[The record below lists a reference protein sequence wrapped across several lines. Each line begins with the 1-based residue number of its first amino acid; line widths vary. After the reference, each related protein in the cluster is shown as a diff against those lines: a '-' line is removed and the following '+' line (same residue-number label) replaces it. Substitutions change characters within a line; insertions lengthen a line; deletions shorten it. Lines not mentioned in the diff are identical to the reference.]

1 MRITLLAC
9 ITCCLGAQAAQ
20 SQGSS
25 GSLPMLY
32 VVEFRPLSQPSSG
45 NDLADQIA
53 QKIVERATEL
63 SSQDAATP

>member
-1 MRITLLAC
+1 
-9 ITCCLGAQAAQ
+9 
-20 SQGSS
+20 
-25 GSLPMLY
+25 MLY

-63 SSQDAATP
+63 SSQDAARP